1 MTANGEEMRDQHLTR
16 RAALKRLLLGGAA
29 AALGNSVA
37 GCSTS
42 SAAPPAPGGRYFN
55 SVAYTNALY
64 SVDRDRSV
72 HGNASTGG
80 SNFGKGSP
88 YSRSS
93 YTPYSRSSY
102 TPYSNSYYTPSTYY
116 VNFAPYMGG
125 FHLCGRL
132 PPELE
137 RSENAC
143 LDVDELPQALS
154 RLSEQLPALQERRL
168 TLGLDCGFPLCM
180 FTDAD

>member
-1 MTANGEEMRDQHLTR
+1 MAGGDTMTANGEEMRDQHLTR

-64 SVDRDRSV
+64 SVERDRSV
-72 HGNASTGG
+72 HGNASAGG

-116 VNFAPYMGG
+116 VNFAPYTRAYAPPVYTPPYNNNFYR
-125 FHLCGRL
+125 FHK
-132 PPELE
+132 P
-137 RSENAC
+137 SA
-143 LDVDELPQALS
+143 
-154 RLSEQLPALQERRL
+154 
-168 TLGLDCGFPLCM
+168 
-180 FTDAD
+180 